1 MSFDFDV
8 VFIGGGPGGYVGAIK
23 AGQLGLKTAC
33 VDKRKTLGGTCL
45 NVGCIPSKALLQMS
59 HDYENA
65 KHLIQNGIL
74 KGSLEPDFTAMMKQK
89 SSTLDALAKGIDGL
103 LKKNKVEKLTG
114 LASFKNKNTIE
125 VALEDGSQKTITAK
139 NFVIATGSEVANI
152 PGVEIDEEV
161 IISSTGALSLKKVP
175 QKLVVIGAGVI
186 GLELGSVYKRLGSQ
200 VEVVEFL
207 DRITPSLDLELGKA
221 FKKVLEEQ
229 GISFRL
235 STKVLSIKKGK
246 NGAVIETESVADG
259 KKEQIN
265 ADAVLVAIGRRPNTN
280 GLNLEAAGVV
290 KNEKGFIPVNGKL
303 QTNIDNIYAIG
314 DVAPGQMLAHKAE
327 EEGVA
332 VAETLAG
339 KYGHVNY
346 DVIPGV
352 IYTHPEVACVGKTE
366 EELKA
371 AGTEYKIGKFSFM
384 ANSRAKAIND
394 TAGFVKILACKK
406 TDKILG
412 AHIIGRSAGDI
423 IHEICVAMEFSGSAE
438 DVARTCHAHPTL
450 NEAIKEACM
459 AVDKAQIH
467 S

>member
-45 NVGCIPSKALLQMS
+45 NVGCIPSKTLLELT
-59 HDYENA
+59 HKYDAA
-65 KHLIQNGIL
+65 KHLISDGIL
-74 KGSLEPDFTAMMKQK
+74 HGEVKPDFTAMMKQK
-89 SSTLDALAKGIDGL
+89 STTIETLAKGIDGL

-114 LASFKNKNTIE
+114 LASFTNKNTINIT
-125 VALEDGSQKTITAK
+125 LEDGSINTITAK
-139 NFVIATGSEVANI
+139 NFVIATGSEVTHLPSA
-152 PGVEIDEEV
+152 EIDEEIV
-161 IISSTGALSLKKVP
+161 ISSTGALNLKTVP
-175 QKLVVIGAGVI
+175 KKLIVIGAGVI
-186 GLELGSVYKRLGSQ
+186 GLELGSVYKRLGSE

-207 DRITPSLDLELGKA
+207 DKITPSLDAELGKA
-221 FKKVLEEQ
+221 FKKILEEQ
-229 GISFRL
+229 GIIFRM
-235 STKVLSIKKGK
+235 STKVLSVKKGK
-246 NGAVIETESVADG
+246 TSATVEVEGVSDA
-259 KKEQIN
+259 KKEELK
-265 ADAVLVAIGRRPNTN
+265 ADVVLIAIGRKPNTN
-280 GLNLEAAGVV
+280 GLNLESIGVK
-290 KNEKGFIPVNGKL
+290 KNERGFILTDKHLKTSV
-303 QTNIDNIYAIG
+303 DNIYAIG
-314 DVAPGQMLAHKAE
+314 DVVVGQMLAHKAE

-371 AGTEYKIGKFSFM
+371 LGIEYKVGKFSFM

-394 TAGFVKILACKK
+394 SAGFVKVLACKK

-412 AHIIGRSAGDI
+412 THIIGRSAGDI